1 MRALLSTTR
10 IYRTLNSV
18 QRISTWQRHCVVVS
32 ELPTYS
38 SSSLCASSRIKNT
51 TNCSAFH
58 SPYHSYCAATMGS
71 GVGDVSVERVPC
83 LKDNY
88 SWIIH
93 DHATGKTAVVDPA
106 EEAPVVAALKDKG
119 WTLSHILNTH
129 HHWDHTGANE
139 ILKDT
144 FNVCIVGPKA
154 DEDRIPGIDVA
165 LGDGDEYMLGNVR
178 IVCYDTPGHTQGHIT
193 FHLPEV
199 HALFPGDT
207 LFSMGCGRLFEGTPE
222 QMWASLSKLVPLDAD
237 TRVYCAHEYT
247 LSNAKFA
254 MHVEPNNAALQRRF
268 KEVEEARS
276 KGIPTIPSVM
286 GVELETNPFLRPDSK
301 EIRASLNIPE
311 SASNAE
317 AFGVIRRAKDS
328 F

>member
-1 MRALLSTTR
+1 MRALSSVTR
-10 IYRTLNSV
+10 IYRTLNSA
-18 QRISTWQRHCVVVS
+18 QRISQQRLCIAVAEVPS
-32 ELPTYS
+32 QFN
-38 SSSLCASSRIKNT
+38 SSLCASRIKNT
-51 TNCSAFH
+51 ITCSAFH
-58 SPYHSYCAATMGS
+58 SSHHCYSAVTMAAA
-71 GVGDVSVERVPC
+71 VADVSVERVPC

-106 EEAPVVAALKDKG
+106 EEGPVVAALKDKG

-129 HHWDHTGANE
+129 HHWDHTGGNE
-139 ILKDT
+139 ILKDM

-178 IVCYDTPGHTQGHIT
+178 IVCYDTPGHTRGHIT

-199 HALFPGDT
+199 QALFPGDT

-247 LSNAKFA
+247 LSNARFA
-254 MHVEPNNAALQRRF
+254 MHVEPNNVALQRRF

>member
-1 MRALLSTTR
+1 MRIAVETVLSTSR
-10 IYRTLNSV
+10 VIYRAV
-18 QRISTWQRHCVVVS
+18 HPCQRHGVGFS
-32 ELPTYS
+32 SGTLPSYDAPGIQRNTPTRGVLYS
-38 SSSLCASSRIKNT
+38 SGRNLYQS
-51 TNCSAFH
+51 
-58 SPYHSYCAATMGS
+58 CAATMG
-71 GVGDVSVERVPC
+71 VGEVSVEPVPC
-83 LKDNY
+83 LNDNY
-88 SWIIH
+88 SWLVH
-93 DHATGKTAVVDPA
+93 DHGTGKTAVVDPA
-106 EEAPVVAALKDKG
+106 EEGPVVAALKDKG
-119 WTLSHILNTH
+119 WTLFHILNTH

-139 ILKDT
+139 VLKER

-154 DEDRIPGIDVA
+154 DQDRIPGIDVA
-165 LGDGDEYMLGNVR
+165 LGDGDEYMVGDVR
-178 IVCYDTPGHTQGHIT
+178 VVCYDTPGHTRGHIT

-247 LSNAKFA
+247 LSNATFA
-254 MHVEPNNAALQRRF
+254 MHIEPHNAALQRRW

-276 KGIPTIPSVM
+276 KGIPTIPSVL
-286 GVELETNPFLRPDSK
+286 GVELETNPFLRPQSK
-301 EIRASLNIPE
+301 EIRASLGIPE
-311 SASNAE
+311 SASDAE

>member
-1 MRALLSTTR
+1 MRALSSATR
-10 IYRTLNSV
+10 IYRTLNSA
-18 QRISTWQRHCVVVS
+18 QRISQQRHCIAVAEVPS
-32 ELPTYS
+32 QFN
-38 SSSLCASSRIKNT
+38 SSLCASRIKNT
-51 TNCSAFH
+51 ITCSAFH
-58 SPYHSYCAATMGS
+58 SSHHCYSAVTMAAA
-71 GVGDVSVERVPC
+71 VADVSVERVPC

-106 EEAPVVAALKDKG
+106 EEGPVVAALKDKG

-139 ILKDT
+139 ILKDM

-165 LGDGDEYMLGNVR
+165 LGDADEYMLGNVR
-178 IVCYDTPGHTQGHIT
+178 IVCYDTPGHTRGHIT

-199 HALFPGDT
+199 QALFPGDT

-247 LSNAKFA
+247 LSNARFA